1 MDQWQSFR
9 VELHKEAEAI
19 FNSSGEVVLVES
31 SAIDSELALISRTKH
46 LKITYIPER
55 NMVKWETAKEYGFE
69 PIPESTASLAASL
82 MRRVHH
88 R

>member
-1 MDQWQSFR
+1 MDQWHALKI
-9 VELHKEAEAI
+9 ELHKEAEAI

-31 SAIDSELALISRTKH
+31 SALDSELALISRTKH
-46 LKITYIPER
+46 LKITNIPER
-55 NMVKWETAKEYGFE
+55 NAVKWETANEYGFE
-69 PIPESTASLAASL
+69 TIADPKVAALAL